1 MKLMK
6 LTARSRKAFPN
17 KSTKAFGGDT
27 AMGRALA
34 VKKEIHGSDVKA
46 ATNQSYPVKGVS
58 VLKAVG
64 LTAQKTKPSTES
76 EVGAKKTTYLKE
88 VAKLVVEQVKTQDES
103 SGLNAPEASTPSH
116 RPDVVGEPT
125 TMTATSS
132 PGTEATK
139 IHDASHDTAS
149 STLAIATQL
158 DSANVHSIS
167 ITDVLSEIVGIRIA
181 MESIAQVLA
190 ESLKGKRARATGVS
204 QIDPESL
211 KSFEGK
217 KLLDMP
223 AVEALVGAK
232 RSTIYGWIKEQRFVK
247 PVKLSPK
254 ATRFVASEVADWLD
268 AQKARG
274 SDVSNPSS
282 DLQR

>member
-6 LTARSRKAFPN
+6 RNARSLKAFPK
-17 KSTKAFGGDT
+17 KSTQALGGDT
-27 AMGRALA
+27 AMGRGLA
-34 VKKEIHGSDVKA
+34 VKNEIHGSDVKA
-46 ATNQSYPVKGVS
+46 ATNQSCTANGVS
-58 VLKAVG
+58 VLKAVE
-64 LTAQKTKPSTES
+64 LTAQKTKPSTAS
-76 EVGAKKTTYLKE
+76 DVGAQKTTYVKDF
-88 VAKLVVEQVKTQDES
+88 AKVVVEQVKTQDES
-103 SGLNAPEASTPSH
+103 SGLHPPEASTPSH
-116 RPDVVGEPT
+116 GPDVVGQPNK
-125 TMTATSS
+125 MSAASG
-132 PGTEATK
+132 PGTDATK
-139 IHDASHDTAS
+139 SHDASHNTDS

-158 DSANVHSIS
+158 DSANVHSTS
-167 ITDVLSEIVGIRIA
+167 ITDVLSEIVGIRVAI
-181 MESIAQVLA
+181 ESIAQVLA

-204 QIDPESL
+204 QIDPETL
-211 KSFEGK
+211 KSFAGK

-274 SDVSNPSS
+274 SDVCNPSS
-282 DLQR
+282 ELQR